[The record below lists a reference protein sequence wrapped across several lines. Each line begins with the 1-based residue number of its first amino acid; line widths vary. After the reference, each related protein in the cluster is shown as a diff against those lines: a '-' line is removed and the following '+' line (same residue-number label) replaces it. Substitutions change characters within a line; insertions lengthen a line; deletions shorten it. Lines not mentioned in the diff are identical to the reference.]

1 MDITLSHDR
10 HVLHGERLMTL
21 IQMLQ
26 ASDKLSLPGHEFA
39 TVEELVLRY
48 GRSFQPQPKPR
59 HIHFEPGGT
68 CFVNAFVLAH
78 RPRLT
83 YCEGFAL
90 GRSGALAH
98 HAWACDRK
106 GRVIDNTWLEPGREY
121 FGVPFA
127 RQFLYQVCFVRG
139 MLAAIFQHD
148 DGGIG
153 NEDWLKYGLPK
164 EAVRWDIQEPTRI
177 HQTAVA

>member
-1 MDITLSHDR
+1 
-10 HVLHGERLMTL
+10 MTL
-21 IQMLQ
+21 MQMLQ
-26 ASDKLSLPGHEFA
+26 ANAKSSLPGHECA
-39 TVEELVLRY
+39 TVEGLVLRY

-59 HIHFEPGGT
+59 HIHFEPGGP

-83 YCEGFAL
+83 YCEGFAV
-90 GRSGALAH
+90 GRSGVLAH
-98 HAWACDRK
+98 HAWACDHK

-121 FGVPFA
+121 VGVPFA

-139 MLAAIFQHD
+139 TLAAIFQHC

-164 EAVRWDIQEPTRI
+164 EAVRWDLPEPTRI
-177 HQTAVA
+177 HQAVVA